1 MEKLCKTCHGC
12 QVVGEVAAPEPMPRV
27 VLSTAP
33 WQDVS
38 ADLLGPLPSGED
50 VLVVVDFFQ
59 QILGG

>member
-12 QVVGEVAAPEPMPRV
+12 QVVGEVAVPEPMPRV

-38 ADLLGPLPSGED
+38 ADLLGPLPTGED